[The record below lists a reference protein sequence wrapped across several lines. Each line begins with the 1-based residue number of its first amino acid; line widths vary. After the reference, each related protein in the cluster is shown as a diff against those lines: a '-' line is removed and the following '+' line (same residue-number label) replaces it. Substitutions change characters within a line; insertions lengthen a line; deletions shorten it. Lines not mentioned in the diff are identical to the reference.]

1 MGQEGRVFPLAFDE
15 AAMAED
21 LARLGQAGA
30 EALAVLGRE
39 IEQSGG
45 LSAGRLMACEAEG
58 RDGTRLGGCVKT
70 YVPWPAG
77 RFGAVMVGVSHP
89 ERPVGLRVIAFGVR
103 HHPREAH
110 ALTVYEIAHRRI
122 HG

>member
-1 MGQEGRVFPLAFDE
+1 MGEEGRVFPLAFDE

-21 LARLGQAGA
+21 LARLGEAGA
-30 EALAVLGRE
+30 EALAGLGRE
-39 IEQSGG
+39 IDRAGG
-45 LSAGRLMACEAEG
+45 LPAERLMACEAEG

-89 ERPVGLRVIAFGVR
+89 ERRSGCA
-103 HHPREAH
+103 
-110 ALTVYEIAHRRI
+110 
-122 HG
+122 

>member
-1 MGQEGRVFPLAFDE
+1 MT
-15 AAMAED
+15 
-21 LARLGQAGA
+21 
-30 EALAVLGRE
+30 
-39 IEQSGG
+39 
-45 LSAGRLMACEAEG
+45 CEVEG

-89 ERPVGLRVIAFGVR
+89 DRPVGLRVIAFGVR
-103 HHPREAH
+103 HHPRDAH